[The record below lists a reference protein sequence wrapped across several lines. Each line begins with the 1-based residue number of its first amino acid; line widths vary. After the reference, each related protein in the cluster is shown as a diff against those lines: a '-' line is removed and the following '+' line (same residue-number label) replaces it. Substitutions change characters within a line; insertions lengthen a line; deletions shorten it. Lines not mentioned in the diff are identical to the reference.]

1 MKTMK
6 RIAMIAMAVCM
17 AATMLFANGE
27 SESAAKG
34 GASLPKNIEV
44 QVPAKTGGG
53 TDVMARAL
61 AGQVAADAGVN
72 VTIVNNSDGGG
83 AVALEKVYSAKND
96 GSTILQFHTTMLIK
110 KASGVFKRSAADDYK
125 VIAVSV
131 QKDPA
136 SYTLV
141 VDASSPYKTVD
152 DLVAAAKAAPGTIK
166 FGVETG
172 GTAHIITGLF
182 AKAAGIQPKIVEA
195 GTDTEKMA
203 AVVGKTID
211 ACFVN
216 PNQAKQYV
224 DAGKVVALGVVSRD
238 VEGGRCPVFP
248 DLKSFPE
255 LGYKFAWGNINLFLG
270 PKSMSDDTAKQLYT
284 LYANAY
290 ENPAVKGA
298 LEPKGFGMVF
308 LSYEDGP
315 ARVKSIQA
323 DLDAVVGELG
333 LKK

>member
-1 MKTMK
+1 MKK
-6 RIAMIAMAVCM
+6 IALVSIALFMT
-17 AATMLFANGE
+17 AAMLFANGAAE
-27 SESAAKG
+27 SSKAG
-34 GASLPKNIEV
+34 GAASLPKNIEV

-61 AGQVAADAGVN
+61 AAQVASDSGSN
-72 VTIVNNSDGGG
+72 LTIVNNSDGGG
-83 AVALEKVYSAKND
+83 AVALEKVYAAKND

-152 DLVAAAKAAPGTIK
+152 DLVAAAKANPGSIK

-224 DAGKVVALGVVSRD
+224 DAGKVVALAVVSRD
-238 VEGGRCPVFP
+238 EEGGRCPVFP
-248 DLKSFPE
+248 ELKSFPE

-270 PKSMSDDTAKQLYT
+270 PKTMDDGLARQLHDY
-284 LYANAY
+284 YANAY
-290 ENPAVKGA
+290 ENPTVKNA
-298 LEPKGFGMVF
+298 LEPKGFGMEF
-308 LSYEDGP
+308 LSYEDGL